1 MEIEVSAA
9 GLNFKEVLAA
19 AGLMPATAP
28 TFNFGLECAG
38 KIVALGE
45 GVKDLAI
52 GDEVIAFGSA
62 CFSRFI
68 TTADRLVAQK
78 PAHLSLQEAAT
89 LPIAFTTA
97 YYALIQM
104 GRLRKGEKVL
114 IHAASGGVGMAAVQI
129 AQWVG
134 AEIFATAGSPEKRQF
149 LHSLGIEHV
158 MDSRSVAFADEVMR
172 QTNGQGVDVVLN
184 SLSGEFIPK
193 GLSVL
198 ARYGRFLELGLRDI
212 LSHSQLDLSV
222 FEKRL
227 SFFAIQVDPEL
238 PNFGTMWR
246 ELVGHL
252 QAGHF
257 TPLPHKVFAISA
269 VAEAFKYMAA
279 AKHIGKIVIAL
290 DDQEAIQNLVLTPA
304 GVDQSA
310 TPAPMTPPAS
320 VPAEQGRPPQATVMA
335 AVAAQTY
342 KEPIPTFDESQVEF
356 LKDGLLPAEGIEIFK
371 RVLRSP
377 VPQVLVSPT
386 DLSAGINHRYTGAM
400 QQAPSSL
407 NLTAKPNVD
416 RPPQAIHARPELKND
431 YVAPQNEVEKTLA
444 EIWQEILGIKQIGIY
459 DNFFDL
465 GGDSLLIVQIR
476 SKLQAAFQKDF
487 STTDLFQY
495 PTISGLTGYISQA
508 QGETPNFQRAQTRAK
523 KKQRAMA
530 EELQLIKQRRKGRG

>member
-1 MEIEVSAA
+1 M
-9 GLNFKEVLAA
+9 
-19 AGLMPATAP
+19 
-28 TFNFGLECAG
+28 
-38 KIVALGE
+38 
-45 GVKDLAI
+45 
-52 GDEVIAFGSA
+52 
-62 CFSRFI
+62 
-68 TTADRLVAQK
+68 
-78 PAHLSLQEAAT
+78 
-89 LPIAFTTA
+89 
-97 YYALIQM
+97 
-104 GRLRKGEKVL
+104 
-114 IHAASGGVGMAAVQI
+114 
-129 AQWVG
+129 
-134 AEIFATAGSPEKRQF
+134 
-149 LHSLGIEHV
+149 
-158 MDSRSVAFADEVMR
+158 
-172 QTNGQGVDVVLN
+172 
-184 SLSGEFIPK
+184 
-193 GLSVL
+193 
-198 ARYGRFLELGLRDI
+198 RDI

-252 QAGHF
+252 QAGRF
-257 TPLPHKVFAISA
+257 TPLPHKVFAITA

-290 DDQEAIQNLVLTPA
+290 DDHEAIKNLVLTPA
-304 GVDQSA
+304 DVEQFATSA
-310 TPAPMTPPAS
+310 LTTPPVS
-320 VPAEQGRPPQATVMA
+320 VPAESGRAPQSTVMD
-335 AVAAQTY
+335 AVGAKTY
-342 KEPIPTFDESQVEF
+342 QEPISIFDESQVDF

-386 DLSAGINHRYTGAM
+386 DLAAGINHRYNGSI

-407 NLTAKPNVD
+407 NLTTDKPDVD
-416 RPPQAIHARPELKND
+416 RPPQTIHARPELNND
-431 YVAPQNEVEKTLA
+431 YVAPQNEVEQTLA

-465 GGDSLLIVQIR
+465 GGDSLLIVQVR
-476 SKLQAAFQKDF
+476 SKLQAAFKKDF

-523 KKQRAMA
+523 KKQMAMA